1 MRNLLSGV
9 VIAGMLTALPVASCL
24 ANEQSG
30 WSGEAE
36 LGFNRSTGN
45 TETDNLLGRF
55 AVRKDFLK
63 WRNELKLEVIR
74 SSEDSVNTKDSL
86 LLELQ
91 TNRDFGDL
99 YYAFGN
105 LRHSDDKFAG
115 FRTQT
120 TLSGGIGWNV
130 IKEEGH
136 TLNLEA
142 GAGYRRSEEQNTNI
156 KTTEPTFVGGA
167 KWAYQATETTELSNN
182 FRVEAASDNT
192 FYENEIA
199 ARVKINSSLGLKVS
213 YLVRNNSDVPVGT
226 EKTDT
231 LTSVSLDYKF

>member
-1 MRNLLSGV
+1 MNKF
-9 VIAGMLTALPVASCL
+9 IAGALFTTATLAAPVAFC
-24 ANEQSG
+24 ADDKSG
-30 WSGEAE
+30 WSGEVE

-45 TETDNLLGRF
+45 TETDNLLGR
-55 AVRKDFLK
+55 AVVNKNFLK
-63 WRNELKLEVIR
+63 WRNNLKLEVIR
-74 SSEDSVNTKDSL
+74 SSEDSVRTKESL

-91 TNRDFGDL
+91 SNRDFGEK

-105 LRHSDDKFAG
+105 LRYIDDKFGG

-130 IKEEGH
+130 IKKEGH
-136 TLNLEA
+136 TLNLEG
-142 GAGYRRSEEQNTNI
+142 GAGYRRSEEQGTGI
-156 KTTEPTFVGGA
+156 KTSEPTFVGSA

-182 FRVEAASDNT
+182 LRVESGSDNT
-192 FYENEIA
+192 FTENELA
-199 ARVKINSSLGLKVS
+199 ARVKISTSMGLKVS